1 MKISLA
7 TVAILSLGAINTDAF
22 SVPKLYNHHRG
33 VPPLAATRID
43 WMVPVAAVALGF
55 TLATQA
61 AVASPMMGQLPLTA
75 TTTTYDSTLLVSVE
89 RLDLSLPSYD
99 TIGTNQG
106 GFGVGS
112 EARLGQDPDRF
123 EKSKELEAMRKAEE
137 ARLARKAADKQA
149 KIERDEEI
157 IRRAEAKK
165 KADQQRVAELF
176 GL

>member
-1 MKISLA
+1 MKSPLA
-7 TVAILSLGAINTDAF
+7 TVALLSLGAIGMDAF
-22 SVPKLYNHHRG
+22 TAPTLHNHRFG
-33 VPPLAATRID
+33 VPPLAAKIND

-61 AVASPMMGQLPLTA
+61 AVAAPMVDRLPWTA
-75 TTTTYDSTLLVSVE
+75 MTTTCDSTLLVSVE
-89 RLDLSLPSYD
+89 KLDLSLPSYD
-99 TIGTNQG
+99 SIGTNQG

-112 EARLGQDPDRF
+112 EARLGQNPDNF

-137 ARLARKAADKQA
+137 ARLARKAAEKQA

-157 IRRAEAKK
+157 MRRAEAKK